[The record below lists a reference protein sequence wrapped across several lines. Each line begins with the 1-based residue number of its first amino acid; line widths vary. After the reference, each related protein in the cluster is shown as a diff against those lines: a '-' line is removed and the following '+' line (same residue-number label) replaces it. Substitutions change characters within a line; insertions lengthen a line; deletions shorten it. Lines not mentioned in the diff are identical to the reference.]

1 MIFIALI
8 VWYILT
14 AVLFFAFLNTGW
26 KSIIWF
32 YYVKESSLV
41 AIYIVVSILMLLFG
55 YFLKYFELY
64 EYEDTLKRKENDLK
78 RFENELDNKFI
89 EVSKKIR
96 EFENEKSNYELQI
109 SSLEERYEFLSNRV
123 KELEMERERY
133 FKEKNSLKKE
143 YESLLTEKNTLER
156 EIKNII
162 KMGYQK
168 GYNIVI
174 DELRSLRAQKSAVL
188 DLFDEIDE
196 LNDILKK
203 HKGVDIRRFLEI
215 EKKKR
220 LKDDGRDKG

>member
-8 VWYILT
+8 VWYVLT

-41 AIYIVVSILMLLFG
+41 AIYIIVSIFMLLVG

-64 EYEDTLKRKENDLK
+64 EFEDALKKK
-78 RFENELDNKFI
+78 ENELKSFEKDLDNKSI
-89 EVSKKIR
+89 EVSKKIS
-96 EFENEKSNYELQI
+96 EFENKKSNYELQI
-109 SSLEERYEFLSNRV
+109 SSLEERYEFLSTRV

-133 FKEKNSLKKE
+133 FKEINSLKKE
-143 YESLLTEKNTLER
+143 YESLLAEKNALDR

-174 DELRSLRAQKSAVL
+174 NELKSLRAQKSAVL

-203 HKGVDIRRFLEI
+203 RKGVDIRRFLEI
-215 EKKKR
+215 SKKR